1 MPDKKQASVVNMP
14 VKTLEL
20 LSQLGEKYDLT
31 RQQTLAVL
39 LNKKMNEI
47 SGCDKIIV
55 VWL

>member
-20 LSQLGEKYDLT
+20 LSQLAEKYDLT

-55 VWL
+55 V